1 MQSTL
6 PNCRGPLA
14 AALAV
19 ALLVLG
25 FTLGVSYGSTS
36 VPFGQVWETV
46 REGALGTTFAPGT
59 VEIIVWR
66 IRIPRPILAIIVG
79 AGLGVIGV
87 AVQALVRNDLADP
100 YLLGVSSGASV
111 GVVWVLVFGSGVV
124 GVVSAVIGSQL
135 TLPLA
140 AFLGAM
146 VALGIVWAVTRAAG
160 GVGGSFGP
168 TRLILTGVTVG
179 QILAAITSFLVLQT
193 DDQAQTRSVLFWL
206 MGSLGGATWSQ
217 LPVTVTVTVTG
228 SLALF
233 LRARHLNALSMGD
246 ETASALG
253 VSVNRLRTE
262 VFVIVSLMTGV
273 VVAVSG
279 AIGFIGLLVP
289 HVCRFVVGTDHRKLI
304 PVAALIGGT
313 LLVFVDLLCRVATR
327 LVHQEL
333 PVSVVTAVLGGPPLL
348 LLLALRSERG

>member
-6 PNCRGPLA
+6 RSYRGPI
-14 AALAV
+14 AV
-19 ALLVLG
+19 AVTVAFLTVG

-36 VPFGQVWETV
+36 VPVGQVWSTV
-46 REGALGTTFAPGT
+46 WEGVIGTTFAPGT
-59 VEIIVWR
+59 VEIIVWQV
-66 IRIPRPILAIIVG
+66 RIPRPILAMIVG

-111 GVVWVLVFGSGVV
+111 GAVWVLVFGGGIVGAVSG
-124 GVVSAVIGSQL
+124 VIGSQL
-135 TLPLA
+135 ALPLA

-160 GVGGSFGP
+160 GVVGSFGP

-206 MGSLGGATWSQ
+206 MGSLGGATWNQ
-217 LPVTVTVTVTG
+217 LPVTAGAVALG
-228 SLALF
+228 SVALF
-233 LRARHLNALSMGD
+233 LRARHLNALAMGD

-253 VSVNRLRTE
+253 VSVNRLRRE

-279 AIGFIGLLVP
+279 AIGFVGLLVP
-289 HVCRFVVGTDHRKLI
+289 HLCRFVVGTDHRKLV
-304 PVAALIGGT
+304 PAAALIGGT

-327 LVHQEL
+327 VVHQEL
-333 PVSVVTAVLGGPPLL
+333 PINVVTAILGGPPLL
-348 LLLALRSERG
+348 LLLTLRRDRA

>member
-6 PNCRGPLA
+6 SNYRGTLTAGLA
-14 AALAV
+14 ATFLIT
-19 ALLVLG
+19 G
-25 FTLGVSYGSTS
+25 FTLGVSYGSS
-36 VPFGQVWETV
+36 PIPFEQVWATV
-46 REGALGTTFAPGT
+46 REGVVGTTFAPGT
-59 VEIIVWR
+59 VELIVWQV
-66 IRIPRPILAIIVG
+66 RIPRPILAMIVG
-79 AGLGVIGV
+79 AGLGAIGV

-111 GVVWVLVFGSGVV
+111 GAVWVLVFGGGLV
-124 GVVSAVIGSQL
+124 GAVSAVLGAQL

-140 AFLGAM
+140 AFAGAM
-146 VALGIVWAVTRAAG
+146 IALAIVWAVARAGG

-206 MGSLGGATWSQ
+206 MGSLGGATWNQ
-217 LPVTVTVTVTG
+217 IPVTAAATVAG

-233 LRARHLNALSMGD
+233 LRARALNALVMGD

-253 VSVNRLRTE
+253 VSVHRVRRE

-279 AIGFIGLLVP
+279 AIGFVGLLVP
-289 HVCRFVVGTDHRKLI
+289 HLCRFLVGANHRKLI
-304 PVAALIGGT
+304 PAAALIGGT

-333 PVSVVTAVLGGPPLL
+333 PINVITAILGGPPLL
-348 LLLALRSERG
+348 LLLTVRGKRG